1 MSEKLIRNQDDFQGC
16 NEGYWRVK
24 RTKSF
29 TCYLCVV
36 INLYQISLH
45 RQTQTRVVI
54 QWYCT
59 NWLCFGGADR
69 LVISFQVPR
78 QLLKHRKKQ
87 VDPEIDV
94 SLNLPRKCIPCS
106 YCAVGSY
113 EVRNFFSSRVDTFTG
128 SFFHDF
134 SLVIPHY
141 GSHRCLA

>member
-94 SLNLPRKCIPCS
+94 SLNLPRNVFLVPTALSVPMKLVPL
-106 YCAVGSY
+106 
-113 EVRNFFSSRVDTFTG
+113 FFSRVDTFTG
-128 SFFHDF
+128 SFFM
-134 SLVIPHY
+134 I
-141 GSHRCLA
+141 SHS